1 MNKLTQLI
9 TLTHQYKL
17 VVKDR
22 LFYNRFEYAIG
33 FRIDEASCLREL
45 DHAHIDEMIARRRA
59 WREIAQQRVVGTVK
73 SSLFGHTP
81 YSIIS
86 RRHREITETT
96 RADLHEL
103 ADVLLASAAE
113 FKLVVSVD
121 QGHVYTNDRQ
131 LIDQLAVLAS
141 LTHKEYT
148 RAVVGRPRDTIQ
160 LKNPRHG
167 YRSYFK
173 NAKLTDE
180 QKQHL
185 TNFLANQTQ
194 VRTSPALNGWLA
206 SPFHRTQDYFFID
219 HDKISWLTMLSLVRP
234 GLIRKTQQIIAAK

>member
-1 MNKLTQLI
+1 
-9 TLTHQYKL
+9 LTHQYKFI
-17 VVKDR
+17 VKDR

-33 FRIDEASCLREL
+33 FQLDEASCLRDL
-45 DHAHIDEMIARRRA
+45 DHEQIDEMIARRIA
-59 WREIAQQRVVGTVK
+59 WREIAQQRVAGTAK
-73 SSLFGHTP
+73 SSLFGHPP

-86 RRHREITETT
+86 RRHKEITETT

-103 ADVLLASAAE
+103 ADVLLTSLSE
-113 FKLVVSVD
+113 FKLVVSVN
-121 QGHVYTNDRQ
+121 QGHVYTNDRG
-131 LIDQLAVLAS
+131 LIDQLDTLAS

-148 RAVVGRPRDTIQ
+148 RAVIGRPRDTVQ
-160 LKNPRHG
+160 LKNPRHS
-167 YRSYFK
+167 YRSYFR

-185 TNFLANQTQ
+185 MNFLTNQTL

-206 SPFHRTQDYFFID
+206 APFHRTQDYFFVD
-219 HDKISWLTMLSLVRP
+219 HDDLSWLTMLSLVRP